1 MHNIPRLANDLELR
15 CSSCIAGSS
24 DIISPL
30 SSYLFQQLH
39 AVHLKFRMLEGNGT
53 GDWQKKHW
61 MLLWRLNRA
70 GMLRDRVLDAFLG
83 REAVVWCTHLGQ
95 TTMLISH
102 RVCGESGTAKS
113 PLINIVMSIHAAP
126 ASSTSRGD
134 LVLQPNY
141 FTSSV
146 YVKALRDDISTLVLR
161 YHEAYNQPGVT
172 QPFAL
177 FKTVWSDMGWNW
189 LQFRVFDSR
198 SRHTFLE
205 VTTRLF
211 LGMSTY

>member
-1 MHNIPRLANDLELR
+1 MHSRLIGYNLTTLIVPVPAAARSALEISDVGREWDVRLAEKAPNV
-15 CSSCIAGSS
+15 
-24 DIISPL
+24 
-30 SSYLFQQLH
+30 
-39 AVHLKFRMLEGNGT
+39 AVASEQGWHEARVRGLEGGGWRNGLSYRCLFGT
-53 GDWQKKHW
+53 
-61 MLLWRLNRA
+61 
-70 GMLRDRVLDAFLG
+70 
-83 REAVVWCTHLGQ
+83 REAVVWRTHLGQ
-95 TTMLISH
+95 TTIMLISH
-102 RVCGESGTAKS
+102 VSVANQES
-113 PLINIVMSIHAAP
+113 PLSNIVMSIHAAP

-177 FKTVWSDMGWNW
+177 FKTVWSDMGWNL

-211 LGMSTY
+211 LGMSIH